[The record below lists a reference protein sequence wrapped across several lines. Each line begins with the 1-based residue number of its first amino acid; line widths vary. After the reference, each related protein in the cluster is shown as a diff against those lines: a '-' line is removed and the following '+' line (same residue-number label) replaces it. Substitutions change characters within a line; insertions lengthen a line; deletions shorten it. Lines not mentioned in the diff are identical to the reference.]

1 MELGEILRSIVL
13 FGNHVETETD
23 AIAPARS
30 KPPSRIQLLIV
41 VSEITAANLQR
52 LSVAFKNTPGS
63 RQIAPMVLTPAE
75 LNSSTDV
82 FPITFLDM
90 KYRHKVLFG
99 TDVLSKLEI
108 QSKHLRLRCE
118 QELKNLLFRTQS
130 TYLTEFGKTR
140 RLRELFFRSYE
151 SFQRTMR
158 AITWLINKG
167 AASNENEAIH
177 LAYEE
182 LGLNAQRIDQ
192 LSNAYSGGIQIHL
205 DSLHSLIPALIESVT
220 EAATAIDQFA
230 DSFELIE
237 LN

>member
-1 MELGEILRSIVL
+1 
-13 FGNHVETETD
+13 
-23 AIAPARS
+23 
-30 KPPSRIQLLIV
+30 
-41 VSEITAANLQR
+41 
-52 LSVAFKNTPGS
+52 
-63 RQIAPMVLTPAE
+63 
-75 LNSSTDV
+75 
-82 FPITFLDM
+82 
-90 KYRHKVLFG
+90 
-99 TDVLSKLEI
+99 
-108 QSKHLRLRCE
+108 
-118 QELKNLLFRTQS
+118 
-130 TYLTEFGKTR
+130 
-140 RLRELFFRSYE
+140 
-151 SFQRTMR
+151 MR